1 MLRLA
6 SENITEMKFKGYG
19 FDDTG
24 SKMVIFQKITVG
36 RKLFVVK
43 KKEFECLFAL
53 YSKYSKLFDVVRT
66 CKSHQNLHTKIPL
79 KIQSFIEIFTD
90 TLS

>member
-1 MLRLA
+1 MLKLHP
-6 SENITEMKFKGYG
+6 ENITEMKFKGYG

-43 KKEFECLFAL
+43 KK
-53 YSKYSKLFDVVRT
+53 
-66 CKSHQNLHTKIPL
+66 KIRM
-79 KIQSFIEIFTD
+79 FICMIFKR
-90 TLS
+90 